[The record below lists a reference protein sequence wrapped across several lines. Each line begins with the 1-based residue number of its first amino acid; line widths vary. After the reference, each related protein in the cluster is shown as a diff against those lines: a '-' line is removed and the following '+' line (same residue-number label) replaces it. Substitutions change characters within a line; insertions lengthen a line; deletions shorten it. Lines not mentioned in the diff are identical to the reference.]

1 MNVPDKHILQLIEIL
16 KNSGKIRYDTEFC
29 EAIDLR
35 KQNLVNIKAGRNHFT
50 PEHIEKVIKQYH
62 VNANWIFGV
71 SEKIFSS
78 TYTHSHTEQANKG
91 II

>member
-1 MNVPDKHILQLIEIL
+1 MNTPDQNILHLIEIL
-16 KNSGKIRYDTEFC
+16 KASGKIRYDTEFC

-50 PEHIEKVIKQYH
+50 PEHIEQVIKKFH

-71 SEKIFSS
+71 SEKIFNA
-78 TYTHSHTEQANKG
+78 TNKN
-91 II
+91 ILINE